1 MNMLEVATM
10 TEDQARDYV
19 ESLRWPDGPVCPNC
33 QKQTA
38 TKMQG
43 KSHRKGLYQC
53 NNSECRQQFTVKCGS
68 ILESS
73 KVSLK
78 KWVLAFHLLCSSKK
92 GFSALQLQREL
103 SLGSYRTAWFML
115 HRIRHAME
123 VKSWDYPV
131 RGVVEMDETYVGG
144 KPRHQ
149 HGKPNAKRGHGS
161 PKAPVVALIERGR
174 EARSA
179 PVERVEINALWDAVG
194 FNPAPN
200 LTLVT
205 DDATYYK
212 NMSRWCRHE
221 SVVHSRKEYARRAN
235 DGLNVHTN
243 TCESVFALLKRGHNG
258 VYHSM
263 GKPHLHRYVAEYTFR
278 WNHRQCPDSER
289 REAAIKQAPGKRLKY
304 KTSSAK
310 AG

>member
-1 MNMLEVATM
+1 MNMLEVANM
-10 TEDQARDYV
+10 TEDQARAYV
-19 ESLRWPDGPVCPNC
+19 EELRWPNGPVCPNC
-33 QKQTA
+33 EKQNVTR
-38 TKMQG
+38 MQG
-43 KSHRKGLYQC
+43 KSHRKGLFQC
-53 NNSECRQQFTVKCGS
+53 NNAECRQQFTVKCGS

-103 SLGSYRTAWFML
+103 SLGSYRTAWFMM

-131 RGVVEMDETYVGG
+131 RGVAEMDETFVGG
-144 KPRHQ
+144 KPRHGRNE
-149 HGKPNAKRGHGS
+149 HNKRGRGS
-161 PKAPVVALIERGR
+161 PKLPVVALIERGG

-179 PVERVEINALWDAVG
+179 PVERVEINALWNAVG

-200 LTLVT
+200 LTLIT
-205 DDATYYK
+205 DDGSYYRDMK
-212 NMSRWCRHE
+212 RHCRHE
-221 SVVHSRKEYARRAN
+221 SVVHGRKEYARKAK
-235 DGLNVHTN
+235 DGLNVHVN
-243 TCESVFALLKRGHNG
+243 TCESFFALLKRGHYG

-263 GKPHLHRYVAEYTFR
+263 GRPHLHRYVAEYTFR
-278 WNHRQCPDSER
+278 WNHRECPDSAR
-289 REAAIKQAPGKRLKY
+289 REAAIRQAPGKRLKY

-310 AG
+310 TA